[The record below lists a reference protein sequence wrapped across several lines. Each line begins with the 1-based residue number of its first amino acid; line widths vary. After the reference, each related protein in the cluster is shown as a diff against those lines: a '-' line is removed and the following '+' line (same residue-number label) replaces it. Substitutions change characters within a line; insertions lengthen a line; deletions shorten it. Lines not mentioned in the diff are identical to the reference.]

1 MKGKT
6 KERLMTVDGRGVKG
20 TLSEAI
26 LVVVSKIIRSPRSRS
41 AANFLCKETSWQ
53 PDYFAHPKY

>member
-1 MKGKT
+1 MRSGEKKEKGCWPI
-6 KERLMTVDGRGVKG
+6 ESIYVL
-20 TLSEAI
+20 
-26 LVVVSKIIRSPRSRS
+26 VVSKIIRLPRSSS